1 MKMKKIYISPEIEF
15 VECVPGIVLQG
26 SLEVDNSGP
35 SNEED
40 FDGEAT
46 GAARGDWDNIWQ
58 GM

>member
-1 MKMKKIYISPEIEF
+1 MKRIYISPEIDF

-35 SNEED
+35 FNED
-40 FDGEAT
+40 DLDGEAT
-46 GAARGDWDNIWQ
+46 GAARGDWSGIWD